1 MRKELFAI
9 IPGDINRP
17 EGEQAEAF
25 ESGAHSSERAA
36 AVNQLIKKHTTHQKS
51 FIVSAARSSFVAI
64 KAAVQSIA
72 TPLSRP
78 PPTGHCGE
86 FVTRKIA
93 TIKSYEGDLF

>member
-1 MRKELFAI
+1 VRKELFAI
-9 IPGDINRP
+9 IPGALNRP
-17 EGEQAEAF
+17 EGERAEAF

-51 FIVSAARSSFVAI
+51 FIVSVARSSFVAI

-78 PPTGHCGE
+78 PTGHYRE